1 MTMLLESA
9 LATGVVSLAAV
20 VGVLWK
26 RVSKSFKS
34 VEDRLDQCEQD
45 RAQLWKKLTER

>member
-1 MTMLLESA
+1 MLLESA
-9 LATGVVSLAAV
+9 LTTGIVALAGVV
-20 VGVLWK
+20 GILWK

-45 RAQLWKKLTER
+45 RAQLWKRLAEK